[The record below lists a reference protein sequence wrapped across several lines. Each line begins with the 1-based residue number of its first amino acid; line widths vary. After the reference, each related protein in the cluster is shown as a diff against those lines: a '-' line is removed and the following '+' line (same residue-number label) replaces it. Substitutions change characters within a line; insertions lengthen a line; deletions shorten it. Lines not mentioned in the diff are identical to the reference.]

1 MVLCEPVIRPPS
13 EANSFL
19 LQVTLGCSQNS
30 CAFCGAYPDKP
41 FKLKPIEEIEADIA
55 QGAQWYPDTTKVFL
69 CDGDA
74 LVLSNEK
81 LIPILKKINKAFPK
95 LSRISSYAN
104 AQNIL
109 NKKPEELAEL
119 VKYKL
124 KIIFL
129 GLESGSNEIL
139 KRMNKSATSWEMV
152 EAVVKAK
159 EAGIKSHVIVL
170 LGLGEKIASK
180 THALETA
187 KVLNLMNPKYISVL
201 SLMLIPGTPLYA
213 DYQAGKFIELDSQ
226 ELLQETFWLI
236 EHLTVAGSIFRCNH
250 ASNYLPLEGRLPQ
263 DKPKLLGLLRD
274 ALDGKV
280 TLKPELFRGL

>member
-30 CAFCGAYPDKP
+30 CAFCGAYLNKP
-41 FKLKPIEEIEADIA
+41 FKIKPIEEIEADLA
-55 QGAQWYPDTTKVFL
+55 QGAQWYPYTNKVFL

-124 KIIFL
+124 KVIFL

-139 KRMNKSATSWEMV
+139 KRMNKTATSWEMV

-170 LGLGEKIASK
+170 LGLGEKAASK

-187 KVLNLMNPKYISVL
+187 RVLNLMNPKYISVL
-201 SLMLIPGTPLYA
+201 SLMLVPGTPLYA
-213 DYQAGKFIELDSQ
+213 DYIAEKFIELSSL
-226 ELLQETFWLI
+226 ELLQETSWLI
-236 EHLTVAGSIFRCNH
+236 EPLTVEGSIFRCNH

-263 DKPKLLGLLRD
+263 DKQNLLNLLRE
-274 ALDGKV
+274 ALEGKV
-280 TLKPELFRGL
+280 SLKPELFRGL